1 MAGTARLREKVVR
14 VVDGRSAGA
23 RIRSQESVSEP
34 VSSAVSTPGGTGND
48 AGGSG
53 AEVVRP
59 PLQLV
64 RLPVDKPQPA
74 VTFLHERSQGVM
86 DLIAHFWERLAQ
98 TPPLQRGDLHLVVAT
113 PTTSEIVNINIPQ
126 LDARK
131 FSGAMLYVPKAHRA
145 DVLALDPPTAAAFAA
160 YISHKGMEAKSDN
173 IGSGVGAAAS
183 SGANVDGACTS
194 DTNGNTLSLTDLS
207 SMVRGAP
214 PSMELPGEPAPVTK
228 GAGGG
233 LNGRVPIDFLTGHAE
248 GIGWMVPML
257 LPVVHRK
264 APAREMVNVVMQL
277 PAKVVCDSDAN
288 VRPAR
293 DSDIPHLNRWRRMYK
308 EERGILFDA
317 DLDAWVQ
324 TGRIFVYEAEKQV
337 VAVAKFDLELPRLIE
352 IGGVFT
358 FPEFRKRGFGGK
370 IVADLAGRIRA
381 AGKMPTLQVDDQ
393 NGPALKLYEG
403 MGWRS
408 MGRLAR
414 VWLTG

>member
-1 MAGTARLREKVVR
+1 M
-14 VVDGRSAGA
+14 
-23 RIRSQESVSEP
+23 SEP
-34 VSSAVSTPGGTGND
+34 GSSAASVGALGGAGE
-48 AGGSG
+48 AGGS

-113 PTTSEIVNINIPQ
+113 PTTSEVVNINTPQ
-126 LDARK
+126 LDAAK

-160 YISHKGMEAKSDN
+160 YISHKGMESKSDN
-173 IGSGVGAAAS
+173 HGGGGGSIAS
-183 SGANVDGACTS
+183 SDDVTGTS
-194 DTNGNTLSLTDLS
+194 DSGGNTLSLTDLS
-207 SMVRGAP
+207 SLVRGAP
-214 PSMELPGEPAPVTK
+214 PSTELPGEPGPVAK

-233 LNGRVPIDFLTGHAE
+233 ANGKVPIDFLTGHAE

-264 APAREMVNVVMQL
+264 APAREMLNVVMQL
-277 PAKVVCDSDAN
+277 PAKVTCDADAN
-288 VRPAR
+288 VRSAKEA
-293 DSDIPHLNRWRRMYK
+293 DIPHLNRWRRMYK

-324 TGRIFVYEAEKQV
+324 TGRIFVYESEKQV

-403 MGWRS
+403 RGGRS